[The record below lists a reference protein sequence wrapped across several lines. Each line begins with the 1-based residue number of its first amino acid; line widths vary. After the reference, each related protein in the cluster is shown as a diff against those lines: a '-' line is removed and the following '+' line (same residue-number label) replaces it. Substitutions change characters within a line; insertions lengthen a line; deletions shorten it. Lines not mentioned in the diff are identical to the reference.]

1 MKRKWTAGQV
11 APADASP
18 PNGAAGPERPRRAR
32 RHKGRSGGGASASR
46 AGSSTANLP
55 VAAVS
60 TDTDANVAATI
71 VRTTSAGG
79 LALPAGIRLRHPM
92 EILPFRPQPRPAW
105 SPTRRDRRDAGQPR
119 PLERPDRHG
128 TRLVAD
134 HGLGAVRIN
143 FRYASFQSMTAAFSE
158 KAGRDQYFE
167 GPHETFG
174 FRKDEVDPV
183 RTDIQYQ
190 PVRLEWMTPD
200 GRVNWMTLDW
210 GVELQDGSVVFGE
223 DKASEDYFA
232 DPELD
237 ERLDFAEEFL
247 SERGACLERR
257 VAGGVPTAL
266 ERRVVKDI
274 FDARRTGYDEAH
286 AARVRTAILASGG
299 TASLGAVI
307 AAIGEHTRLSLD
319 IARAMMFDRLVS
331 MPLIAPPMPD
341 TPVTIPPP
349 AKRGALR
356 AFLARHVPA

>member
-1 MKRKWTAGQV
+1 MNHAKRKRAAGQ
-11 APADASP
+11 AGPADASASTGVANAEGAP
-18 PNGAAGPERPRRAR
+18 PVRRRQGRGSAGIS
-32 RHKGRSGGGASASR
+32 GRTGS
-46 AGSSTANLP
+46 SSTAGIP
-55 VAAVS
+55 VDAAAPDPAAGARPVP
-60 TDTDANVAATI
+60 AVA
-71 VRTTSAGG
+71 
-79 LALPAGIRLRHPM
+79 LALPPGIRLRHPM

-105 SPTRRDRRDAGQPR
+105 SPPRRDRRDAGQPR
-119 PLERPDRHG
+119 PMERPDRQG

-134 HGLGAVRIN
+134 RGLGAVRIN

-174 FRKDEVDPV
+174 FRRDEVDPV

-190 PVRLEWMTPD
+190 PVRIKWTTVD
-200 GRVNWMTLDW
+200 GRLNWMTLDW
-210 GVELQDGSVVFGE
+210 GVELQDGTVVFGE
-223 DKASEDYFA
+223 DKACEDYFA

-237 ERLDFAEEFL
+237 ERLDFAEEYL
-247 SERGACLERR
+247 AEHGARLERR
-257 VAGGVPTAL
+257 VAGGLPTAL

-274 FDARRTGYDEAH
+274 FDARRTEYDEAH

-299 TASLGAVI
+299 TTSLCGVI
-307 AAIGEHTRLSLD
+307 AAIGEHPRLSLD

-331 MPLIAPPMPD
+331 MPLTAPPMPD